1 MSIASMREFVRFHA
15 LEFRLIGGVV
25 TVGFGSWQFATSF
38 QSPSLWSLGF
48 AIASMVLA
56 SQLLWPVYTRIQYLE
71 EQADIRGRLDA
82 MALGS
87 VRQVDNLVDLG
98 YLPRRSF
105 SPRTVIDIRTA
116 SIPLPE
122 LRKRYDLDEIEARL
136 LVYAENIDQFG
147 RIAE

>member
-1 MSIASMREFVRFHA
+1 MMPRCD
-15 LEFRLIGGVV
+15 L
-25 TVGFGSWQFATSF
+25 
-38 QSPSLWSLGF
+38 
-48 AIASMVLA
+48 AI
-56 SQLLWPVYTRIQYLE
+56 
-71 EQADIRGRLDA
+71 
-82 MALGS
+82 
-87 VRQVDNLVDLG
+87 DLG

-116 SIPLPE
+116 SVPLPE